1 MKKITGMQLRMAR
14 VALKWRVDD
23 LSKATG
29 VGWAR
34 IQNMEKSDESIQ
46 NPQIDKIISILNAK
60 GITFEENEDNY
71 LAYIKVKNENDSLEI
86 KAPTVANLEITELCN
101 VKCKHCYNPWRDE
114 TMGINSLDLLKLKN
128 DKTIKKIRSFSC
140 CSKWW

>member
-60 GITFEENEDNY
+60 GITLMSPTEPW
-71 LAYIKVKNENDSLEI
+71 LADI
-86 KAPTVANLEITELCN
+86 
-101 VKCKHCYNPWRDE
+101 
-114 TMGINSLDLLKLKN
+114 
-128 DKTIKKIRSFSC
+128 
-140 CSKWW
+140 

>member
-60 GITFEENEDNY
+60 GITFVENEDNY
-71 LAYIKVKNENDSLEI
+71 LAYIKVKNE
-86 KAPTVANLEITELCN
+86 K
-101 VKCKHCYNPWRDE
+101 
-114 TMGINSLDLLKLKN
+114 
-128 DKTIKKIRSFSC
+128 
-140 CSKWW
+140 

>member
-46 NPQIDKIISILNAK
+46 KSSN
-60 GITFEENEDNY
+60 
-71 LAYIKVKNENDSLEI
+71 
-86 KAPTVANLEITELCN
+86 
-101 VKCKHCYNPWRDE
+101 
-114 TMGINSLDLLKLKN
+114 
-128 DKTIKKIRSFSC
+128 
-140 CSKWW
+140 